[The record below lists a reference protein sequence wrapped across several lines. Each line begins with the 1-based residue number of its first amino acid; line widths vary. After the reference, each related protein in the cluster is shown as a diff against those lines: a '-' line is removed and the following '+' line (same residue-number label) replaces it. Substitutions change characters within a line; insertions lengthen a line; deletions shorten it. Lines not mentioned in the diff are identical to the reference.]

1 MKKICVVTATRAEY
15 GLLRG
20 VLHHIQND
28 PELELCLIV
37 TGTHLIPEFGYTVRE
52 IEHDGFPIAE
62 KISLEMRAD
71 TPEDVS
77 RIMGQAFLAFSDVY
91 LRHKP
96 DFLIVLGDRYE
107 LIPIC
112 FCAVNSG
119 VPIAHI
125 SGGETTEGAV
135 DEVVRHCV
143 TKMSY
148 LHFPGCETYR
158 KRIIQLGEAPE
169 RVFNF
174 GDPGVENA
182 RKMPP
187 LPREELSDSIG
198 FSLMEPYFS
207 VTFHPVTM
215 EPADAERQ
223 IDELL
228 AALAELSQYR
238 FLITK
243 ANADAGGA
251 LINRKLTRFA
261 DAHSNCLLVAS
272 LGIRRYLSSLKY
284 AEGIIGNSSSGI
296 VEAPCF
302 GIPTINIGDRQ
313 KGRLQAESILNC
325 PPEKEA
331 ILRTIRESQTPD
343 FRHRASQAVNPYGGG
358 DTAEHIVRTVKEA
371 LCHPIRLQKTFFDI
385 PWAPGACITTQA
397 QTAAP

>member
-20 VLHHIQND
+20 VLRHIQND

-62 KISLEMRAD
+62 KVALEMRAGA
-71 TPEDVS
+71 PEDVS
-77 RIMGQAFLAFSDVY
+77 RTMGQAFLAFSDVY
-91 LRHKP
+91 QRHKP

-125 SGGETTEGAV
+125 SGGETTEGAI
-135 DEVVRHCV
+135 DEIVRHCV

-148 LHFPGCETYR
+148 LHFPGCEAYR
-158 KRIIQLGEAPE
+158 KRIIQLGEVPE

-174 GDPGVENA
+174 GDPGVENTKKVPLLS
-182 RKMPP
+182 RK
-187 LPREELSDSIG
+187 ELSDSIG

-215 EPADAERQ
+215 EATDAERQ
-223 IDELL
+223 VDALL

-251 LINRKLTRFA
+251 VINRKLTQFA
-261 DAHSNCLLVAS
+261 DAHSNCLLVSS

-325 PPEKEA
+325 PPEKDA
-331 ILRTIRESQTPD
+331 ILRTILESQTSD
-343 FRHRASQAVNPYGGG
+343 FRYRASRAVNPYECQN
-358 DTAEHIVRTVKEA
+358 TAENIVKTVKET
-371 LCHPIRLQKTFFDI
+371 LEHPLNLKKPFFDV
-385 PWAPGACITTQA
+385 PFDRSNCY
-397 QTAAP
+397 